1 MIVVVIVAVVVIAV
15 VVVIVV
21 WYLNI
26 ARFVFLPSLLRV
38 AEHAVGGDLL
48 LLLLLGVPAAAIQGE
63 LAELRPTC
71 TSSSSSSS
79 IAEQEKETVR
89 M

>member
-1 MIVVVIVAVVVIAV
+1 MVVAV

-38 AEHAVGGDLL
+38 AEYAVGGDL

-63 LAELRPTC
+63 LAELCPTC
-71 TSSSSSSS
+71 SSSSSSSS

-89 M
+89 I

>member
-1 MIVVVIVAVVVIAV
+1 MIVVVIVA
-15 VVVIVV
+15 VVIVV

-38 AEHAVGGDLL
+38 AEHTVGGDLL

-79 IAEQEKETVR
+79 IEEQEKETVR

>member
-1 MIVVVIVAVVVIAV
+1 MVVAVVVIAV

-38 AEHAVGGDLL
+38 AEYAVGGDL

-71 TSSSSSSS
+71 TSSSSSSC

-89 M
+89 I

>member
-38 AEHAVGGDLL
+38 VEHAVGGDLL
-48 LLLLLGVPAAAIQGE
+48 LLLLLLGVPATAIQGE

-71 TSSSSSSS
+71 TSSSSS
-79 IAEQEKETVR
+79 IAVQEKETVR